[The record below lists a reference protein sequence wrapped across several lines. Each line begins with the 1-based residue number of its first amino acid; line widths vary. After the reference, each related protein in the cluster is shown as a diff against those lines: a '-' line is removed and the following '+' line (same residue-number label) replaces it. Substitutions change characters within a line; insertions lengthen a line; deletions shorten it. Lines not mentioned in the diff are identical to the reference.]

1 MRVLFLDFDGVLNS
15 VGSFIYNNRMNLL
28 GLTQVP
34 THESFCPVASSN
46 LQYILEELPDVQVVV
61 SSTWRKHKT
70 INALK
75 KIFETNNIL
84 PDRMIGVTPVDPDRY
99 RGNEIKEYLDKHPEV
114 TSFVILDDDTDMIPY
129 MDNLVKTDS
138 RDGLTFSK
146 AERVIEAFGGK
157 LKSTSDDKE

>member
-15 VGSFIYNNRMNLL
+15 VGSFIYNNRQNLL
-28 GLTQVP
+28 GLTTVP

-46 LQYILEELPDVQVVV
+46 LQYVLEELPDVQVVV

-75 KIFETNNIL
+75 KIFDTNRIL
-84 PDRMIGVTPVDPDRY
+84 SDRMIGITPVDPSRY
-99 RGNEIKEYLDKHPEV
+99 RGNEIKEYLDGHPEV

-146 AERVIEAFGGK
+146 AERAIEMFGGK
-157 LKSTSDDKE
+157 LKQTSDDK